1 MKNVLI
7 AVFTG
12 IVRGGAFTFIREWIK
27 NSPQGKVNY
36 TLYYIENIKDQKMY
50 DDLKSFG
57 VRFVNGNCKIPSNTN
72 FIKKLKRMK
81 QITSS
86 LSEALKNDE
95 YDIVHIVTGNINC
108 AAISSLTTKKQG
120 VKKRIVYA
128 INNPENIPIIKRIIR
143 CISRKIIVNSAN
155 VFSSCSRRTAEYMFG
170 DASDKAVIINP
181 CADSKK
187 FVFSQ
192 DIRDEY
198 RKKYGVEKN
207 FVVGNISRFAH
218 QKNHKFLIEIFKE
231 ILNMDDNARL
241 MLVGWGDLED
251 EIRKQ
256 VADYGLT
263 DKVIFCGSTDRPQDY
278 FCAMDA
284 FVFPCIYEGLGQVA
298 IHAQNSGLKTLCSE
312 EVPKETQITDLIEY
326 MSLTESPKKW
336 AEKILSYN
344 NGYERKDMSEEI
356 IKADYDISSIPK
368 LVNRLYS
375 D

>member
-1 MKNVLI
+1 MKNVLLV
-7 AVFTG
+7 VFTG
-12 IVRGGAFTFIREWIK
+12 IEQNGVCNYFRQWIK
-27 NSPQGKVNY
+27 NTPTGKFSY
-36 TLYYIENIKDQKMY
+36 TFYCFENIKDPEMY
-50 DDLKSFG
+50 NELKSLG
-57 VRFVNGNCKIPSNTN
+57 VNFVEGNCRISNDSIIGK
-72 FIKKLKRMK
+72 FRRYK
-81 QITSS
+81 QLRLG
-86 LSEALKNDE
+86 LSELIKDGD
-95 YDIVHIVTGNINC
+95 YDILHI
-108 AAISSLTTKKQG
+108 AAGYMNYAAVALQVAKKHK
-120 VKKRIVYA
+120 VKSRIYYA
-128 INNPENIPIIKRIIR
+128 TNNPENISIFKRVIR
-143 CISRKIIVNSAN
+143 FFSRKIIVNSAN
-155 VFSSCSRRTAEYMFG
+155 VLSSCSKRTAKYVFG

-187 FVFSQ
+187 FVFSK

-198 RKKYGVEKN
+198 RKKYGIENN
-207 FVVGNISRFAH
+207 FVVGNMARFDP

-231 ILNMDDNARL
+231 ITNMDDNARL
-241 MLVGWGDLED
+241 MLVGWGELED
-251 EIRKQ
+251 DMRKQ
-256 VADYGLT
+256 VSDYGIT
-263 DKVIFCGSTDRPQDY
+263 DKVIFCGSTDHPQDY

-312 EVPKETQITDLIEY
+312 EVPKETKITELIEY

-344 NGYERKDMSEEI
+344 NGYERRDMSVEI

>member
-1 MKNVLI
+1 MKNILLI
-7 AVFTG
+7 TFTG
-12 IVRGGAFTFIREWIK
+12 IVRGGAFTFLHEWIK
-27 NSPQGKVNY
+27 NSPHGKINY
-36 TLYYIENIKDQKMY
+36 TLYYIENIKDQIMY
-50 DDLKSFG
+50 DELESIG
-57 VRFVNGNCKIPSNTN
+57 VRFIQGNCKIPSITN
-72 FIKKLKRMK
+72 FIGKLKRMK

-86 LSEALKNDE
+86 LSETLNNGK
-95 YDIVHIVTGNINC
+95 YDTVHIITGNINC
-108 AAISSLTTKKQG
+108 AAISSLIAKKKG
-120 VKKRIVYA
+120 VKERIVYA
-128 INNPENIPIIKRIIR
+128 INNPENIPMFKRVIR
-143 CISRKIIVNSAN
+143 CISRKIVVNSAN
-155 VFSSCSRRTAEYMFG
+155 KLSSCSRRTAEYMFG
-170 DASDKAVIINP
+170 AAVNKAVIINP

-192 DIRDEY
+192 EVRDEY
-198 RKKYGVEKN
+198 RKKYGVENN

-218 QKNHKFLIEIFKE
+218 QKNHIFLIKIFKE
-231 ILNMDDNARL
+231 VSNIDDNARL
-241 MLVGWGDLED
+241 MLVGWGELED
-251 EIRKQ
+251 NIRKQ
-256 VADYGLT
+256 VADCGLT
-263 DKVIFCGSTDRPQDY
+263 DKVIFCGSTDRPQDF